1 MVRLFEEYLE
11 DGIVKTKSPEFSRA
25 TSLEKEAR
33 KSLTILQ
40 EFIEKIGIQDNNAN
54 YIIKNVYD
62 IIMEL
67 IRAKMFRE
75 GFSSVGK
82 GAHEAEVA
90 YLQKLGFK
98 DIDVEFVNQLRF
110 FRNGILYYGKSFDK
124 EYAKKVVEFLNEKF

>member
-33 KSLTILQ
+33 KSITILQ